1 MPRESIAP
9 YRAPVRSAIGQSVST
24 WRNPALWASHKGVT
38 GVGNAQQ
45 IADLIAENTALKAA
59 LADMQQRIADL
70 ELLADTDSLAPIAN
84 RRMFLRML
92 EQACARVTRHGAQ
105 MALIFADLDGLKAI
119 NDAYGHAVGD
129 AALLRIADALQ
140 AMVRANDCVAR
151 VGGDEFAVLLD
162 GANEA
167 DANAKAAQLAAEI
180 AATPLEIGGHSLH
193 LGLSWGVA
201 VLVPGEGM
209 AQCLA
214 RADAAM
220 YRSREIA

>member
-1 MPRESIAP
+1 MES
-9 YRAPVRSAIGQSVST
+9 V
-24 WRNPALWASHKGVT
+24 
-38 GVGNAQQ
+38 QQ
-45 IADLIAENTALKAA
+45 IAALMAENAALKAT
-59 LADMQQRIADL
+59 LVEMRQRIADL
-70 ELLADTDSLAPIAN
+70 EQLADTDSLAPIAN

-92 EQACARVTRHGAQ
+92 EQACARVTRHDAQ

-129 AALLRIADALQ
+129 AALLRIAEALQ

-151 VGGDEFAVLLD
+151 LGGDEFAVLLD
-162 GANEA
+162 GVSEP
-167 DANAKAAQLAAEI
+167 DARAKAAQLAAEI
-180 AATPLEIGGHSLH
+180 AASPLEIGGHSLH

-201 VLVPGEGM
+201 KLMPGENM